1 MNIVEKKISYT
12 FSSDPARGAYAIT
25 DKGSSF
31 SVNLNYPI
39 ALPKTTKY
47 ATIEVHS
54 ASIWYVSPNISA
66 ALGNNIFS
74 YWDGTKTLTF
84 TIADGLYNFPQL
96 VAAISLTADSQP
108 SPPVIPFLQ
117 QFRFYADDPTQRTA
131 IQFLVASG
139 PYINWVVGGMWD
151 VFGFTLG
158 STTGPTAINT
168 VIFSDTQAQFNI
180 LNQYLIQSDLVHT
193 GIPVNSNQTNV
204 LTTVYIDVPPGSQL
218 NFQPQQPQ
226 LCNAD
231 ELIGGTRT
239 NFRFFLTDQNNRP
252 IDTFGEFWSFI
263 VTIRYFIPV

>member
-1 MNIVEKKISYT
+1 MNIVEKKLSYT

-25 DKGSSF
+25 DNGASF
-31 SVNLNYPI
+31 SVNLNYPLE
-39 ALPKTTKY
+39 LPKTTKY

-74 YWDGTKTLTF
+74 YWDGGNLLTF

-96 VAAISLTADSQP
+96 VAAIALTADSQP
-108 SPPVIPFLQ
+108 APPSTPFLQ
-117 QFRFYADDPTQRTA
+117 QFRFFADDPTQRTA
-131 IQFLVASG
+131 IQFLAPIG
-139 PYINWVVGGMWD
+139 PYINWVAGGMWQI
-151 VFGFTLG
+151 FGFTLG
-158 STTGPTAINT
+158 STTGPVIANT
-168 VIFSDTQAQFNI
+168 VVFGNTQAEFNI

-204 LTTVYIDVPPGSQL
+204 LTTVYIDVPPGTQL

-226 LCNAD
+226 ICNAD

-263 VTIRYFIPV
+263 ITIRYFIPV